1 MRQGEKGLKNEA
13 LVISAKKESFFRDL
27 TKTNIFLF
35 VMRTNPTGSIKTGM
49 STMEVNKGDF
59 YVTLTS
65 TFRTVKDISLSDRV
79 LEQQI
84 PHLFYLFHHGIV
96 VFQSVKKSS
105 LHQTQ
110 SLLD

>member
-35 VMRTNPTGSIKTGM
+35 VMMWTNPTGSIKTGM

-65 TFRTVKDISLSDRV
+65 TFRTV
-79 LEQQI
+79 
-84 PHLFYLFHHGIV
+84 
-96 VFQSVKKSS
+96 
-105 LHQTQ
+105 
-110 SLLD
+110 